1 MMGIKVDVG
10 LGVAIMGME
19 VCLKVQVLEEEEDN
33 VVVKDL
39 DMAARF
45 GGYGCGYDNYRRENY
60 RSGNYSDL
68 ENYNL
73 PPSNYGPVKSGNLG
87 VIGNMEETVVLEAV
101 EEVRRY
107 GGRSQ
112 WRFFPFA
119 MVFTV

>member
-45 GGYGCGYDNYRRENY
+45 GGYYCDYDNY
-60 RSGNYSDL
+60 
-68 ENYNL
+68 
-73 PPSNYGPVKSGNLG
+73 
-87 VIGNMEETVVLEAV
+87 
-101 EEVRRY
+101 
-107 GGRSQ
+107 
-112 WRFFPFA
+112 
-119 MVFTV
+119 